1 MTRTLSSALMI
12 TGTCVGA
19 GMLALPIAGA
29 EIGLLPSLF
38 VMIVAWAFMTT
49 TGLFYME
56 AARWF
61 EQGAHLGQMTQ
72 ALLGRGGRFTASFIY
87 LFIAYASLV
96 AYQVEGGKVMLASL
110 SIEGLTISKHFI
122 EVCLFAALFSC
133 VLVLGANFIK
143 RLNSILVILMC
154 TLYIAI
160 LYFTLPYFD
169 PSLALRQNWDIKA
182 ICQFFPL
189 MLTSF
194 SFPGIVPALV
204 LPLGGDVK
212 KMRLAILLGTTS
224 AFLFYA
230 TWMAAVMGCVELD
243 GNWGLRAARLNDRGA
258 SAVLMHLV
266 GQPLLKYAAQ
276 AFSFMAIATSFLGI
290 SWGLIYFFADAL
302 KIKLGLDYSFANE
315 LEIADGKLTG
325 FVTGTIVNA
334 NQKAILVKL
343 IAQQENISL
352 EQVVAIGDGAN
363 DLPMLATA
371 GLGIAF
377 HAKDVVRKEAQQHL
391 SHGPMTSILY
401 FLGIPGPGPT
411 NL

>member
-302 KIKLGLDYSFANE
+302 KWGIS
-315 LEIADGKLTG
+315 GK
-325 FVTGTIVNA
+325 
-334 NQKAILVKL
+334 QKGWL
-343 IAQQENISL
+343 IALVSIPAVVCALLFETIFFTAL
-352 EQVVAIGDGAN
+352 ELSGGIGDAVVSGIIPA
-363 DLPMLATA
+363 LLIWVGVYRRGYKHSKSFLLSRGILLVIVTLAASML
-371 GLGIAF
+371 GFELF
-377 HAKDVVRKEAQQHL
+377 SLVNH
-391 SHGPMTSILY
+391 
-401 FLGIPGPGPT
+401 
-411 NL
+411 